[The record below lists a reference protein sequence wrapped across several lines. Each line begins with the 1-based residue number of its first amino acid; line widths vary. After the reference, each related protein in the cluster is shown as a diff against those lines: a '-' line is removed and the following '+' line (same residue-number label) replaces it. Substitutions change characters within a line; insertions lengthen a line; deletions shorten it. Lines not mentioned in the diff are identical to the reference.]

1 VASQLQRPPTEWILA
16 MNLLFMGFLLVT
28 IGLQG
33 SQSQDQLSDSQ
44 AVTVSGCVA
53 QAQRTGSLADDTP
66 TATVATPNTAGI
78 EANSGE
84 PVNAYVLLDASPVAE
99 RGGRRG
105 SRTSYALNGHEAELA
120 THKGH
125 RVEIVGHLEAMPRV
139 TTNSKMPATT
149 TRRIAVNSIKMVAD
163 RCPSAQPEFQ
173 SR

>member
-1 VASQLQRPPTEWILA
+1 
-16 MNLLFMGFLLVT
+16 MNFLFMGSLLVT
-28 IGLQG
+28 IGFQG
-33 SQSQDQLSDSQ
+33 SHSQEQLSDSR

-66 TATVATPNTAGI
+66 TGTVATPNTAGI

-99 RGGRRG
+99 RGARRG
-105 SRTSYALNGHEAELA
+105 SRTSYALNGHEAELS

-125 RVEIVGHLEAMPRV
+125 RVEIVGRLEAKPRV
-139 TTNSKMPATT
+139 TASSKMPATT
-149 TRRIAVNSIKMVAD
+149 TVRIAVNSIKMVAD
-163 RCPSAQPEFQ
+163 RCPSAPPEVQ